1 MELSI
6 GEKSAGEMPVEELSS
21 NRFQYFLEGLISN
34 FLLKI
39 YSYPN
44 IYIYLRINFC
54 EIFVKIT
61 KIAVFM

>member
-1 MELSI
+1 
-6 GEKSAGEMPVEELSS
+6 MPVEELSS
-21 NRFQYFLEGLISN
+21 NSFQYFLEGLISN